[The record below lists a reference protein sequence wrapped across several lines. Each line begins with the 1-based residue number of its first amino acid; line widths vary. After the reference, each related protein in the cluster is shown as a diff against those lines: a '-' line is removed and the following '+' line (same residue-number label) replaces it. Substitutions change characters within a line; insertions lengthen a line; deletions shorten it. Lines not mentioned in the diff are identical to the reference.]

1 MYPEA
6 AVFSNQKAAHGV
18 FNHGRAMDALVADDA
33 EAVVILD
40 DTLEREFVARL
51 EEASRLAF
59 RVALGVLHNRAD
71 AEDVAQEALV
81 RAYQNLGR
89 LRGLPRFRA
98 WLVRIVWR
106 LALDHR
112 RSAGRRALREAS
124 SAGEASPPSVEDL
137 AASSE
142 FQEHLE
148 RAMDELPEKLRI
160 VLVLAGVEGYDTREV
175 AGLLGLPEGTIK
187 SRLHAARKKL
197 AERLR
202 WTASDTRTG

>member
-1 MYPEA
+1 
-6 AVFSNQKAAHGV
+6 
-18 FNHGRAMDALVADDA
+18 MDALVADDA

-59 RVALGVLHNRAD
+59 RVALGVLHHRAD

-89 LRGLPRFRA
+89 LRELPRFRG

-124 SAGEASPPSVEDL
+124 SAVAASPPSVEDL

-202 WTASDTRTG
+202 WTASG